1 MRCICY
7 AHKTTMKMA
16 RQKYTYDPNT
26 LIYTPVK
33 ITLKQKLKRASLFV
47 ALSLI
52 VGLVGY
58 SITAV
63 YYRTPKE
70 KIQAS
75 VIRDYKDNVKLLEGR
90 VEEAHDKLGELI
102 AFDDSLYRTML
113 GANVLSDEIRNAGTG
128 GTDKYEDLALNNDLK
143 EITNAFI
150 ALDQLVAQM
159 KVQEKSYSSLF
170 NKASVNVDRMKHL
183 PAIIP
188 VANWDLKRIGSGF
201 SPRRFHPILNYWRE
215 HKGIDFVASRGTE
228 IYTSGDGIV
237 ESVRVSS
244 SFGKVVV
251 VNHGYGI
258 KTLYAH
264 MNDFACK
271 RRDVVKRGQLIGY
284 VGNTGLSD
292 GPHLHYE
299 VHVNNKAVDPVDY
312 FFNDLSAQEY
322 KDVVAQSESITTCME

>member
-1 MRCICY
+1 
-7 AHKTTMKMA
+7 MKMA
-16 RQKYTYDPNT
+16 KQKYTYDPST
-26 LIYTPVK
+26 LIYIPIKV
-33 ITLKQKLKRASLFV
+33 TLKEKLKKASLFV
-47 ALSLI
+47 SLSLV
-52 VGLVGY
+52 VGVVGY
-58 SITAV
+58 AITAF
-63 YYRTPKE
+63 YYSTPKE
-70 KIQAS
+70 KIQAK
-75 VIRDYKDNVKLLEGR
+75 VLLDLKVNQSFLEDKI
-90 VEEAHDKLGELI
+90 EEAQAKLGQLI
-102 AFDDSLYRTML
+102 AIDDSLYRTML
-113 GANVLSDEIRNAGTG
+113 GESVLSDEIRNAGIG
-128 GTDKYEDLALNNDLK
+128 GTDKYEELAKNKDLK
-143 EITNAFI
+143 EITNSFI

-159 KVQEKSYSSLF
+159 KVQENSYSSLF
-170 NKASVNVDRMKHL
+170 HKASINVDRMKHL

-215 HKGIDFVASRGTE
+215 HKGIDFVASKGTD
-228 IYTSGDGIV
+228 IYSSGDGVV

-251 VNHGYGI
+251 INHGFGI

-264 MNDFACK
+264 MSEFACK

-284 VGNTGLSD
+284 VGNTGLSA